1 MLHSYEEETVMSPF
15 ERAFKEKLKPFIKS
29 QETPQ
34 VPEPA
39 HHQDERDEYLEFDA
53 RNFYEENCDKEPY
66 PPRSRRQQNPE
77 EPFSINLHPIG
88 PESKVSGTERVK

>member
-1 MLHSYEEETVMSPF
+1 MMSPF
-15 ERAFKEKLKPFIKS
+15 EKAFKDKLKPFIKS

-66 PPRSRRQQNPE
+66 PPRTRRMQQNPE
-77 EPFSINLHPIG
+77 EPPFSIKLLPTG
-88 PESKVSGTERVK
+88 PESKVSGTERLK

>member
-1 MLHSYEEETVMSPF
+1 MSPF
-15 ERAFKEKLKPFIKS
+15 EKAFKEKLKPFIKS
-29 QETPQ
+29 QQTPQ

-39 HHQDERDEYLEFDA
+39 RHQDERDEYLEFDA
-53 RNFYEENCDKEPY
+53 RTFSEENCDKEPY
-66 PPRSRRQQNPE
+66 PPRARRQLNPE